1 MYRYKFHNSDNKV
14 IALGSFAGKVVRG
27 IAKCDPEDT
36 FSLED
41 GKELAKARCEAKIAH
56 KREKYA
62 CDKLEEAYELFSKAQ
77 EHFEQMNEYWEKA
90 HAERIEADK
99 TVKEIF
105 ERLNS
110 VN

>member
-1 MYRYKFHNSDNKV
+1 MYRYKFHHSDNKV

-41 GKELAKARCEAKIAH
+41 GKELAKARCEAKIAR
-56 KREKYA
+56 KRELYA
-62 CDKLEEAYELFSKAQ
+62 CNKLQEAYDLLTKAE
-77 EHFEQMNEYWEKA
+77 EHYEDMVEYWENA
-90 HAERIEADK
+90 HAERVDADK
-99 TVKEIF
+99 AEAEIF